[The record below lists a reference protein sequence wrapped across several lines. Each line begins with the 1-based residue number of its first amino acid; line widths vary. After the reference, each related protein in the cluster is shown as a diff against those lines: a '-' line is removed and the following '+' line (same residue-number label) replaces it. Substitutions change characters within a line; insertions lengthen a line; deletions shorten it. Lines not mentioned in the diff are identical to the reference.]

1 MYASATK
8 QKKQIKAM
16 AIVPFFSKFANKS
29 EFIYK
34 KNSIAVFNPKR
45 SLGHFM
51 SIFITK
57 SIINIHT
64 YKNNH
69 H

>member
-16 AIVPFFSKFANKS
+16 AIVPFFSKFAKKS

-34 KNSIAVFNPKR
+34 TALLYLTPN
-45 SLGHFM
+45 GH
-51 SIFITK
+51 
-57 SIINIHT
+57 
-64 YKNNH
+64 
-69 H
+69 

>member
-16 AIVPFFSKFANKS
+16 TIVPFFSKFANKS

-34 KNSIAVFNPKR
+34 TA
-45 SLGHFM
+45 
-51 SIFITK
+51 
-57 SIINIHT
+57 
-64 YKNNH
+64 
-69 H
+69 

>member
-16 AIVPFFSKFANKS
+16 AIVPFFFIFSNKS
-29 EFIYK
+29 EIIYK
-34 KNSIAVFNPKR
+34 KE
-45 SLGHFM
+45 
-51 SIFITK
+51 SIFTLI
-57 SIINIHT
+57 
-64 YKNNH
+64 KNNH

>member
-16 AIVPFFSKFANKS
+16 AIVPIFSKFANKS

-34 KNSIAVFNPKR
+34 TA
-45 SLGHFM
+45 LLYL
-51 SIFITK
+51 ITK

-64 YKNNH
+64 YKE
-69 H
+69 

>member
-29 EFIYK
+29 
-34 KNSIAVFNPKR
+34 VNPQGK
-45 SLGHFM
+45 SL
-51 SIFITK
+51 
-57 SIINIHT
+57 
-64 YKNNH
+64 
-69 H
+69 